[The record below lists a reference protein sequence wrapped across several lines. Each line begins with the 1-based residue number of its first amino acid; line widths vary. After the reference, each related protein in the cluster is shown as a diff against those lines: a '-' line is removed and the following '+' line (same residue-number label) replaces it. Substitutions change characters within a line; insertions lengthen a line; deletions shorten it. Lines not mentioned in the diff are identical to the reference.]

1 MKKTTTSFKETKK
14 IWNQQPFLEKLLF
27 LMNQFKIS
35 EDEAER
41 LSKLEFD
48 KIAISYK
55 YQIYLF
61 LN

>member
-1 MKKTTTSFKETKK
+1 MKKTTTDFQQTKK

-35 EDEAER
+35 EDEAEV
-41 LSKLEFD
+41 LAKKEFD
-48 KIAISYK
+48 KIAIDYK

>member
-1 MKKTTTSFKETKK
+1 MKKTTTDFKQTKK

-35 EDEAER
+35 EDEAEV
-41 LSKLEFD
+41 LAKKEFD
-48 KIAISYK
+48 KIAIDYK

>member
-1 MKKTTTSFKETKK
+1 MKKTTTDFKETKK

-27 LMNQFKIS
+27 LMNQFKVS
-35 EDEAER
+35 EEEAER

-48 KIAISYK
+48 KMAIAYK